1 MQADQSPEDG
11 GPAALQEKTVTRI
24 KRRYHEEESPEPNP
38 AEQSLGTEQGTNTSR
53 MAHGETVHAV
63 YEREEI
69 SGPLG
74 GAGAQKEVEV
84 EEVTKYKPATPAK

>member
-1 MQADQSPEDG
+1 
-11 GPAALQEKTVTRI
+11 
-24 KRRYHEEESPEPNP
+24 
-38 AEQSLGTEQGTNTSR
+38 

-74 GAGAQKEVEV
+74 GAGTEKSVEV
-84 EEVTKYKPATPAK
+84 ESVTSYKPATPAK